1 MKKIFYFLLVM
12 FTGFSMQFDSF
23 NGKVYF
29 DRKAE
34 NEIVRTDNINLGIDI
49 SSKEYDVVVF
59 EFINFSDIKQ
69 EGININEKNS
79 LKLKLKNYDILFL
92 KEDIQKYLDEK
103 ELKVKIPN
111 QMENVTYKDWV
122 KKYFGIERAITKLF
136 NSGRFKAIDKNK
148 QEVSGFQNGYFN
160 TVFCYYTK
168 TNTCSQGNYY
178 SVADKNNEIIWYD
191 EYRFSYDRIEDWN
204 TIQKYLMEN
213 HNIEI
218 KKKYSK

>member
-12 FTGFSMQFDSF
+12 VTEFGMQFDSF

-49 SSKEYDVVVF
+49 SGKEYDVVVF

-69 EGININEKNS
+69 EEININEKNS

-111 QMENVTYKDWV
+111 QMENLSYKDW
-122 KKYFGIERAITKLF
+122 KK
-136 NSGRFKAIDKNK
+136 
-148 QEVSGFQNGYFN
+148 
-160 TVFCYYTK
+160 
-168 TNTCSQGNYY
+168 
-178 SVADKNNEIIWYD
+178 
-191 EYRFSYDRIEDWN
+191 
-204 TIQKYLMEN
+204 
-213 HNIEI
+213 NILG
-218 KKKYSK
+218 

>member
-69 EGININEKNS
+69 EDININEKNS

-103 ELKVKIPN
+103 NISIYNPQTIRDAVMAIRADKLPDPKIKPN
-111 QMENVTYKDWV
+111 TPETTLQTIISSCTSFFSKSV
-122 KKYFGIERAITKLF
+122 LPH
-136 NSGRFKAIDKNK
+136 NSG
-148 QEVSGFQNGYFN
+148 Q
-160 TVFCYYTK
+160 T
-168 TNTCSQGNYY
+168 
-178 SVADKNNEIIWYD
+178 
-191 EYRFSYDRIEDWN
+191 
-204 TIQKYLMEN
+204 
-213 HNIEI
+213 
-218 KKKYSK
+218 